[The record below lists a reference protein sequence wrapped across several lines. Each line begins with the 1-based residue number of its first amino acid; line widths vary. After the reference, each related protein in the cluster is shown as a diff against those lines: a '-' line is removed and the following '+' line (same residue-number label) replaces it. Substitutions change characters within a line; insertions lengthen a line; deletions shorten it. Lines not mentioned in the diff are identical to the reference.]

1 MLRATWKSL
10 LGRKVRL
17 VMSTFAIVLGVA
29 FVCGSLMFSD
39 TLERSFTS
47 LFSATVGDV
56 VVRPEIGTSFGA
68 AEGSSRTVPASLVEE
83 LAALPEAARA
93 DGNVSAPGVFV
104 IGDDGKVVGGQGAP
118 GLLQGFNDA
127 PAAGGA
133 EGLHVVEGRAPAG
146 FTEVALDEK
155 TAERAGYEI
164 GDAVRLVSPVADG
177 ELTPT
182 LVGLVALGGDA
193 SLNGATLTVVDMA
206 TAQQVFLQGEDAY
219 TDVWVRAADGVSQEE
234 LRDAV
239 APLLPDGVEA
249 VTGDDAADESASLL
263 LEAISFLTTF
273 LLIFAGIALVVG
285 GFLIVN
291 TFSMLVAQRS
301 RELALLR
308 ALGASRRQV
317 VRSVQL
323 EAFVVGLVGS
333 VLGLGLGVL
342 LALAIRAVFAR
353 VGLDLGSQPLVLEPR
368 TVVAAF
374 AVGIVV
380 TMVAAWGPARR
391 TTRIAPVEALRDDV
405 ALPETTIRRR
415 MVVGAAL
422 VVGGA
427 GALAAGLVADV
438 PRAGWWVGL
447 GVLAVLLGVA
457 AASPVIGRPVLV
469 AAHAAYRRL
478 FGTVGNL
485 AGLNALR
492 NPRRTAAT
500 ASALMIGLTL
510 ATTMA
515 ILGDSAKASVDR
527 TIEQTFP
534 GDFVVSNQVGEG
546 FSTGI
551 GDAMGEVEGVAS
563 VVRVR
568 YGLAETGDRPRRLG
582 GVDPSTFRDLGVG
595 TVAGDVADLVDG
607 TAVVDEDYADDAGIG
622 VGDDLVVTTVDGE
635 QRLPVVAVVD
645 PGSVLP
651 SITTTTAT
659 LLDAGYRDLDNTLVV
674 EDVADPPGGLDGLQD
689 RLEQAAGDNPLV
701 TVKDQAE
708 YAAEQRAPIDRLV
721 LVVFALLGLAL
732 VIAVLGIVNTLALSV
747 VERTR
752 EVGLLRAV
760 GLGRGQ
766 LRWMIT
772 LESVVIAALG
782 TVLGL
787 VLGTTFGLALMR
799 TLREEGLEV
808 ISVPVGQLAGFAAA
822 ALVVGVLAA
831 ALPAR
836 RAARLDVLAAVS
848 TE

>member
-10 LGRKVRL
+10 PGRKVRL

-133 EGLHVVEGRAPAG
+133 EGLHVVEGRAPSG

-206 TAQQVFLQGEDAY
+206 TGQQVFLQGEDAY

-353 VGLDLGSQPLVLEPR
+353 VGLDLDSQPLVLEPR

-595 TVAGDVADLVDG
+595 TVAGDVTDLVDG

-674 EDVADPPGGLDGLQD
+674 EAVADPPGGLDGLQD

>member
-29 FVCGSLMFSD
+29 FVCGSLMFSA

-68 AEGSSRTVPASLVEE
+68 ADGSSRTVPAALVDE

-133 EGLHVVEGRAPAG
+133 QGLHVVEGRAPSG
-146 FTEVALDEK
+146 FGEVALDEA
-155 TAERAGYEI
+155 TAERAGYGI
-164 GDAVRLVSPVADG
+164 GDAVRLVSPVAEG

-206 TAQQVFLQGEDAY
+206 TAQQVFLRGEDAY
-219 TDVWVRAADGVSQEE
+219 TDIWVRAADGVSQEE

-249 VTGDDAADESASLL
+249 VTGDDAAEESASLL

-308 ALGASRRQV
+308 ALGASRGQV

-323 EAFVVGLVGS
+323 EAFVVGLLGS

-342 LALAIRAVFAR
+342 LAVGIRAVFAR
-353 VGLDLGSQPLVLEPR
+353 VGLDLGSQPLVLEAR

-415 MVVGAAL
+415 MLVGAVL

-427 GALAAGLVADV
+427 GALVAGLVADV

-469 AAHAAYRRL
+469 GAHAAYRRL

-527 TIEQTFP
+527 TIAQTFP

-551 GDAMGEVEGVAS
+551 GDAMREVDGVAA
-563 VVRVR
+563 VVPVR

-582 GVDPSTFRDLGVG
+582 GVDPSTFGELGVT
-595 TVAGDVADLVDG
+595 TVAGDVTDLADG
-607 TAVVDEDYADDAGIG
+607 TAVVDEDYADDEGLA
-622 VGDDLVVTTVDGE
+622 VGDDLVVTTVAGE
-635 QRLPVVAVVD
+635 LRLPVVAVVSA
-645 PGSVLP
+645 GSVLP
-651 SITTTTAT
+651 SIATTTAT
-659 LLDAGYRDLDNTLVV
+659 LLEAGYRDLDNTLVIDAV
-674 EDVADPPGGLDGLQD
+674 TDPRGGLDGLQD

-772 LESVVIAALG
+772 LEAVVIAALG
-782 TVLGL
+782 AVLGL

-799 TLREEGLEV
+799 TLRDEGLEV
-808 ISVPVGQLAGFAAA
+808 ISVPTGQLAGFAVA

-836 RAARLDVLAAVS
+836 RAARLDVLGAVS